1 MRGYN
6 NEVNMREKYSEV
18 QGRVREL
25 NPKMF
30 YVPWNFHFLNLVFND
45 SANCYLEAIYIF
57 KLFSLI

>member
-30 YVPWNFHFLNLVFND
+30 YVP
-45 SANCYLEAIYIF
+45 
-57 KLFSLI
+57 